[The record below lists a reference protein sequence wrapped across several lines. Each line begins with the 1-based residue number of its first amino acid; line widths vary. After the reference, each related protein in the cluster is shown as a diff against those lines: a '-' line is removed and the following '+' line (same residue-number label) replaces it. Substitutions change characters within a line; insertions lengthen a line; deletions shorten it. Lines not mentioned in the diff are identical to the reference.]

1 MTANQPQTDVNSLK
15 IGLDELE
22 ISEVLLIKN
31 PDLIAKIKELKS
43 DDTAGAFSFT
53 FKWGKD
59 VT

>member
-1 MTANQPQTDVNSLK
+1 MKANQPQTDVNSLK

-43 DDTAGAFSFT
+43 DDTAGGSLTVT
-53 FKWGKD
+53 FKWKWD
-59 VT
+59 